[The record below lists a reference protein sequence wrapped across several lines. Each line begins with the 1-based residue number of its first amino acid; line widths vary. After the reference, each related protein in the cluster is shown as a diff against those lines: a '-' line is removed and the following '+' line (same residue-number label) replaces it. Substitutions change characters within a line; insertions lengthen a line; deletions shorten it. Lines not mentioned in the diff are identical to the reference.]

1 MDQAQQVVGL
11 LTKIVEQNTALIQ
24 SLDKSHQEAEQKN
37 QIILELLQENN
48 ELLMQIND
56 EETKGQSGRSL
67 DD

>member
-1 MDQAQQVVGL
+1 MSIESL
-11 LTKIVEQNTALIQ
+11 LTKIVEQNSVLIQ
-24 SLDKSHQEAEQKN
+24 SLGESHNKIEQQN

-56 EETKGQSGRSL
+56 EETEGRQGRSL

>member
-1 MDQAQQVVGL
+1 MSIESL
-11 LTKIVEQNTALIQ
+11 LTKIVEQNTVLIQ
-24 SLDKSHQEAEQKN
+24 SLDKVHKEAEQKN

-56 EETKGQSGRSL
+56 EETPNQTKNL